1 MKSKASIWHH
11 WQATV
16 TLLFAV
22 GVFCFWGFLRPWQ
35 VLERESMQLFLWNTD
50 YFLDRIAVPGGLAR
64 YMGELLGQFF
74 NVIKYGSFVTALLL
88 TAIQWLTWLL
98 LRRMGGRW
106 KNGLYGLSFLP
117 AIVLCWLL
125 CDMDVQLTLPI
136 AVLLV
141 LLMTLAL
148 PRERKVRLLCLM
160 VLVPVAYWLVGPVA
174 FLLVLLPFDRL
185 HGRAV
190 AESAGLALLL
200 TVCVLISARMVPYP
214 LERLLQGVDYWAA
227 QSDKAGTDEEMTY
240 DYLQR
245 LRDWDAIVEASYKE
259 TPQSLSCQYTVLMA
273 KWNRKQIGDEE
284 LKRCLSNTNQVL
296 TSCTAALMMS
306 DLYLRLGFINMS
318 QRTAFE
324 AMEGI
329 SNYNKSGRSM
339 MRLVETALVTGQTA
353 VALKYITLL
362 EQTLFYHGWAQQM
375 RGLALH
381 PERIGNHPVY
391 GPLRQIWEQSV
402 DVFFY

>member
-1 MKSKASIWHH
+1 
-11 WQATV
+11 
-16 TLLFAV
+16 
-22 GVFCFWGFLRPWQ
+22 
-35 VLERESMQLFLWNTD
+35 MQLFLWNTD

-64 YMGELLGQFF
+64 YLGEFLGQLFY
-74 NVIKYGSFVTALLL
+74 VIKYGSFVTALLL

-98 LRRMGGRW
+98 LRRMVGRW
-106 KNGLYGLSFLP
+106 KNGLFGLSFLP

-148 PRERKVRLLCLM
+148 PRERKVRLLCLI

-190 AESAGLALLL
+190 AESAGLVLLL
-200 TVCVLISARMVPYP
+200 TVCVLISARMVAYP
-214 LERLLQGVDYWAA
+214 LERLWQGVDYWAA
-227 QSDKAGTDEEMTY
+227 QPDKAGTDEEMTY

-284 LKRCLSNTNQVL
+284 LKQCLSNTNQVL

-362 EQTLFYHGWAQQM
+362 EQTLFYRGWAQQM

-381 PERIGNHPVY
+381 PEHIVNHPVY